1 MYKEYKG
8 NLKRMKLKEPTN
20 ANYAVVVCSLDKFI
34 DLPNCDNIK
43 AALVCGGN
51 SVIVSKSAQTKEIG
65 LYFPVECQISHEFLS
80 QNNLYRKG
88 EWGNIDSTKSGFFEL
103 NRRVKAVKFRGN
115 KSEGFWIPVNSLS
128 YLGIPIEAFTEGLTF
143 DAIGDNEICRK
154 YIAKRNPIGQPKL
167 RGRQPRLEDKI
178 VEHQFRFHYD
188 VENLRRNIHKI
199 QPEDWISISDKWHG
213 TSVVIANV
221 LVNRNLPFY
230 ERILKWFG
238 VTIQE
243 HEYGL
248 AYSSRRVL
256 KEVNGETKTNLHFY
270 GTDIWGLAANKIKDI
285 IPKGYTIYAE
295 IVGFTPSGAEIQ
307 KGYSY
312 GCPVGSHRLLVYRV
326 TSTNP
331 DGHTIELNWPQMVE
345 FCTKYGLENVKE
357 LWYGKAKHFLDTAW
371 TGSDFDIRTWQENL
385 LSLLEATFVRD
396 QMCEYNEYKVP
407 AEGIVVRI
415 DKLDQSEAFK
425 LKNFKFLCEES
436 KLLDKGESDIE
447 TEQSEEI

>member
-1 MYKEYKG
+1 
-8 NLKRMKLKEPTN
+8 MKLKEPTN

-188 VENLRRNIHKI
+188 TTNLRRNIHKI
-199 QPEDWISISDKWHG
+199 QPDHWISISDKWHG
-213 TSVVIANV
+213 TSIVISNV
-221 LVNRNLPFY
+221 LVNR
-230 ERILKWFG
+230 ELKWYEKLANICG
-238 VTIQE
+238 LHVNTV
-243 HEYGL
+243 EYGM

-270 GTDIWGLAANKIKDI
+270 KEDIWGIVANEVKDI
-285 IPKGYTIYAE
+285 LPKGYTFYGE
-295 IVGFTPSGAEIQ
+295 IVGYTPSGAEIQ
-307 KGYSY
+307 KGYTY
-312 GCPVGSHRLLVYRV
+312 GCPVGGHRLLIYRV
-326 TSTNP
+326 TSVNS
-331 DGHTIELNWPQMVE
+331 DGHIIELSWPQMME
-345 FCTKYGLENVKE
+345 FCKKYGLEPVKE
-357 LWYGKAKHFLDTAW
+357 LWYGQAEDFLG
-371 TGSDFDIRTWQENL
+371 GSSDNIQPWQEDL
-385 LSLLEATFVRD
+385 LAKLERVYVRD
-396 QMCEYNEYKVP
+396 QMCEYNNLQVP

-415 DKLDQSEAFK
+415 DHLDQSEAFK

-436 KLLDKGESDIE
+436 AALDKDIIDIE
-447 TEQSEEI
+447 TAESF